1 MVYNATETVEANRM
15 NARRILLLVGAALV
29 VAIAPAAES
38 AATAKTA
45 GARLADAGVKAEVG
59 AIVDFFEG
67 KPVSVK

>member
-1 MVYNATETVEANRM
+1 M
-15 NARRILLLVGAALV
+15 NARGILLLTGVALAAT
-29 VAIAPAAES
+29 IAPAAES